1 LNRLLKRLPRPMEVK
16 TMFPKLKVKDVM
28 SQNVIT
34 VPPTEDVVFAFEK
47 LMTHKI
53 SSLPVL
59 DGDKLVGI
67 VTATDLGHNLILDKY
82 ELGTIV
88 EEVMVDQVV
97 FVYPDDDLATAVR
110 KMHEYGS
117 DDGIINQLVVLD
129 NHELVGIV
137 SDGDIIRSIEI

>member
-1 LNRLLKRLPRPMEVK
+1 ML
-16 TMFPKLKVKDVM
+16 PKLKVKDVM
-28 SQNVIT
+28 SQKVIT

-47 LMTHKI
+47 LMKHKI
-53 SSLPVL
+53 SSLPVI

-82 ELGTIV
+82 ELGTTV
-88 EEVMVDQVV
+88 EEVMVNQVV
-97 FVYPDDDLATAVR
+97 YVYPDDDLKTAVR

-117 DDGIINQLVVLD
+117 DEGIINQLVVLD
-129 NHELVGIV
+129 NHDLVGIV

>member
-1 LNRLLKRLPRPMEVK
+1 
-16 TMFPKLKVKDVM
+16 MFPKLKVKDVM

-53 SSLPVL
+53 SSLPVI

-82 ELGTIV
+82 ELGTTV
-88 EEVMVDQVV
+88 EEVMVNQVV
-97 FVYPDDDLATAVR
+97 FVSPEDDLVTAVR